1 MADEVDVYW
10 FMRRFL
16 GRSPPGM
23 ETNPEWSK
31 AEYERALGLFL
42 NKHGPHMEDDKEDVP
57 RIMGKQSAGTPQAST
72 SHVRKASDAYLS
84 PRKNTVPKRKKQ
96 LASKGPN
103 GVKRNRARPM
113 LP

>member
-1 MADEVDVYW
+1 MSWVSNESGLTMADEVDVYW
-10 FMRRFL
+10 FMRRFS

-57 RIMGKQSAGTPQAST
+57 RIMGKQSAGTVCPIYVCS
-72 SHVRKASDAYLS
+72 S
-84 PRKNTVPKRKKQ
+84 
-96 LASKGPN
+96 G
-103 GVKRNRARPM
+103 
-113 LP
+113 